1 MLEARAAVRNL
12 RAYKPPLAGRIGLR
26 LDFNEST
33 IGCSPRVLARLRALD
48 AELLA
53 RYSEREPVEKEVAR
67 FLGLDPAQVLL
78 TNGVDEAIHLL
89 CSTYLDAGDEAL
101 IVVPTFAMYKI
112 FAQAEG
118 ACVVEVCAGADFTFP
133 ANDLLA
139 RLSPRTRLIA
149 VANPN
154 NPTGSAVALD
164 ALINIAHAAPQA
176 ALLVDEAY
184 FEFHG
189 KTLINGAFV
198 DHTGQI
204 ENLFVARTF
213 SKAYG
218 LAGLRIGILAG
229 EARQMA
235 MVRRVASPYSVNAAA
250 LAVLPE
256 ALRDQEYIA
265 RYVAQ
270 VRSNREKLQLELGR
284 LGMHYWPSQANFV
297 LVRIGPAHAEF
308 VRALRDRGI
317 LVRDRHTDPGCAG
330 CVRVTVGTDEHTEIL
345 IDAMREVVD
354 RLGLRNLGSQNP
366 GSQNPGSQ
374 NPGLQNGLPNKV
386 RA

>member
-1 MLEARAAVRNL
+1 MLEAREAIKNL
-12 RAYKPPLAGRIGLR
+12 HAYRPPLAGRVGLR

-33 IGCSPRVLARLRALD
+33 VGCSPRVLARLRSLD
-48 AELLA
+48 SELLA
-53 RYSEREPVEKEVAR
+53 RYPEREPVEKEVAG

-89 CSTYLDAGDEAL
+89 SSTYLDPGDEAL
-101 IVVPTFAMYKI
+101 IVVPTFAMYAI

-118 ACVVEVCAGADFTFP
+118 ARVVEVRAGDNFTFP
-133 ANDLLA
+133 EKALLA
-139 RLSPRTRLIA
+139 QLSPRTRLIA

-154 NPTGSAVALD
+154 NPTGAAVAGD
-164 ALINIAHAAPQA
+164 VLIQIAQAVPQA
-176 ALLVDEAY
+176 AVLVDEAY

-189 KTLINGAFV
+189 ETLIHQAFI
-198 DHTGQI
+198 DQPRQI

-235 MVRRVASPYSVNAAA
+235 MVRRVASPYNVNAAA
-250 LAVLPE
+250 LAILPE
-256 ALRDQEYIA
+256 ALQDQEYVN

-270 VRSNREKLQLELGR
+270 VLSNRKRLQQELGN
-284 LGMHYWPSQANFV
+284 LGLHYWPSHANFV
-297 LVRIGPAHAEF
+297 LVHIGPAHAEF
-308 VRALRDRGI
+308 VQALRDRGI
-317 LVRDRHTDPGCAG
+317 LVRDRHTDPGCEG
-330 CVRVTVGTDEHTEIL
+330 CVRLTVGSDGHTEIL
-345 IDAMREVVD
+345 LTALRDVVEQ
-354 RLGLRNLGSQNP
+354 LGLRTRLRTE
-366 GSQNPGSQ
+366 
-374 NPGLQNGLPNKV
+374 LPTGV

>member
-1 MLEARAAVRNL
+1 MLKARAAVRSL
-12 RAYKPPLAGRIGLR
+12 HAYKPPLAGRIGLR

-33 IGCSPRVLARLRALD
+33 IGCSPRVLARLRSLD

-53 RYSEREPVEKEVAR
+53 RYPEREPVEKEVAS

-101 IVVPTFAMYKI
+101 IVVPTFAMYAI

-118 ACVVEVCAGADFTFP
+118 ACVVEVRAGGNFTFP
-133 ANDLLA
+133 TEELLA
-139 RLSPRTRLIA
+139 QLSPRTRLIA

-154 NPTGSAVALD
+154 NPTGAAVPLD
-164 ALINIAHAAPQA
+164 VLIKIAHAAPQA
-176 ALLVDEAY
+176 AVLVDEAY

-189 KTLINGAFV
+189 ETLINGAFV
-198 DHTGQI
+198 NPTFLDHTGQI

-229 EARQMA
+229 EVRQMA
-235 MVRRVASPYSVNAAA
+235 MVRRIASPYSVNAAA

-256 ALRDQEYIA
+256 ALGDQEYVA

-284 LGMHYWPSQANFV
+284 LGLHYWPSQANFV
-297 LVRIGPAHAEF
+297 LVHIGLAHSEF

-317 LVRDRHTDPGCAG
+317 LVRDRHADPGCAG
-330 CVRVTVGTDEHTEIL
+330 CVRLTVGTDEHTQIL
-345 IDAMREVVD
+345 IDALREVVE
-354 RLGLRNLGSQNP
+354 RLGLRNLG
-366 GSQNPGSQ
+366 
-374 NPGLQNGLPNKV
+374 LRNGLPNEV

>member
-1 MLEARAAVRNL
+1 MLEARDAVKNL
-12 RAYKPPLAGRIGLR
+12 HAYRPPLAGRTGLR

-33 IGCSPRVLARLRALD
+33 VGCSPRVLARLRSLD
-48 AELLA
+48 SELLA
-53 RYSEREPVEKEVAR
+53 RYPEREPVEKEVAA

-89 CSTYLDAGDEAL
+89 CSAYLDPGDEAL
-101 IVVPTFAMYKI
+101 IVTPTFAMYAI

-118 ACVVEVCAGADFTFP
+118 ARIIEVRAGENFTFP

-139 RLSPRTRLIA
+139 QLSPRTRLIA

-154 NPTGSAVALD
+154 NPTGAAVAGNV
-164 ALINIAHAAPQA
+164 LIQIAQAAPQA
-176 ALLVDEAY
+176 AVLVDEAY

-189 KTLINGAFV
+189 ETVINQPP
-198 DHTGQI
+198 HI

-229 EARQMA
+229 GARQMA
-235 MVRRVASPYSVNAAA
+235 MVRRVASPYNVNAAA
-250 LAVLPE
+250 LAILPE
-256 ALRDQEYIA
+256 ALQDQEYVG

-270 VRSNREKLQLELGR
+270 VLSNRERLLQELGN
-284 LGMHYWPSQANFV
+284 LGLHYWPSHANFV
-297 LVRIGPAHAEF
+297 LARIGSAHAEF
-308 VRALRDRGI
+308 VQALRDRGV
-317 LVRDRHTDPGCAG
+317 LVRDRHTDPGCEG
-330 CVRVTVGTDEHTEIL
+330 CVRLTVGTDEHTQTL
-345 IDAMREVVD
+345 IDALRNVVEP
-354 RLGLRNLGSQNP
+354 LGLRT
-366 GSQNPGSQ
+366 
-374 NPGLQNGLPNKV
+374 GLRTELPIGV

>member
-1 MLEARAAVRNL
+1 MLEARAAVKNL
-12 RAYKPPLAGRIGLR
+12 HAYRPPLAGRTGLR

-33 IGCSPRVLARLRALD
+33 VGCSPRVLARLRSLD
-48 AELLA
+48 SELLA
-53 RYSEREPVEKEVAR
+53 RYPEREPVEKEVAS
-67 FLGLDPAQVLL
+67 FLRLDPAQVLL

-89 CSTYLDAGDEAL
+89 CSTYLDPGDEAL
-101 IVVPTFAMYKI
+101 IVVPTFAMYAI

-118 ACVVEVCAGADFTFP
+118 ARVVEVRAGDNFTFP
-133 ANDLLA
+133 AQDLLA
-139 RLSPRTRLIA
+139 QLSPRTRLIA

-154 NPTGSAVALD
+154 NPTGAAVAGNV
-164 ALINIAHAAPQA
+164 LIQIAQAAPQA
-176 ALLVDEAY
+176 AVLVDEAY

-189 KTLINGAFV
+189 ETLI
-198 DHTGQI
+198 DHTRQI

-229 EARQMA
+229 EDRQMA

-256 ALRDQEYIA
+256 ALQDQEYVG

-270 VRSNREKLQLELGR
+270 VLSNRERLQQELGK
-284 LGMHYWPSQANFV
+284 LGLHYWPSHANFV
-297 LVRIGPAHAEF
+297 LVRIGSAHAEF
-308 VRALRDRGI
+308 VGALRDRGI
-317 LVRDRHTDPGCAG
+317 LVRDRHSDRHSDPRCEG
-330 CVRVTVGTDEHTEIL
+330 CVRLTVGSDEHTETL
-345 IDAMREVVD
+345 IGALREVVEQ
-354 RLGLRNLGSQNP
+354 LGLRT
-366 GSQNPGSQ
+366 
-374 NPGLQNGLPNKV
+374 GLPSGV

>member
-1 MLEARAAVRNL
+1 MLEARDAVKNL
-12 RAYKPPLAGRIGLR
+12 HAYRPPLAGRVGLR

-33 IGCSPRVLARLRALD
+33 VGCSPRVLARLRSLD
-48 AELLA
+48 SELLA
-53 RYSEREPVEKEVAR
+53 RYPEREPVEKEVAA
-67 FLGLDPAQVLL
+67 FLGLDPAKVLL

-89 CSTYLDAGDEAL
+89 SSTYLDPGDEAL
-101 IVVPTFAMYKI
+101 IVTPTFAMYAI

-118 ACVVEVCAGADFTFP
+118 ARVVEVRAGDNFTFP
-133 ANDLLA
+133 EKALLA
-139 RLSPRTRLIA
+139 QLSPRTRLIA

-154 NPTGSAVALD
+154 NPTGAAVAGNV
-164 ALINIAHAAPQA
+164 LIQIAQAAPHAAV
-176 ALLVDEAY
+176 LVDEAY

-189 KTLINGAFV
+189 ETLIEALINQPR
-198 DHTGQI
+198 QI

-235 MVRRVASPYSVNAAA
+235 MVRRMASPYNVNAAA

-256 ALRDQEYIA
+256 ALQDQEYVN

-270 VRSNREKLQLELGR
+270 VLSNRKRLQQELDN
-284 LGMHYWPSQANFV
+284 LGLHYWPSHANFV
-297 LVRIGPAHAEF
+297 LVRIGSAHAEF

-317 LVRDRHTDPGCAG
+317 LVRDRHSDPGCEG
-330 CVRVTVGTDEHTEIL
+330 CVRLTVGSDGHSEIL
-345 IDAMREVVD
+345 LTALRDVVEQ
-354 RLGLRNLGSQNP
+354 LGLRTS
-366 GSQNPGSQ
+366 
-374 NPGLQNGLPNKV
+374 LPTGV